1 MDQKMR
7 PRRSVLY
14 VPGGNARMQEKA
26 RGVAADAVVIDLE
39 DSVAPEA
46 KPEARA
52 LTAATVR
59 AGGFGPRE
67 IAIRVNPPGSAWFDD
82 DLSAA
87 AGAAPDAILI
97 TKVQTPAE
105 ILAAEAKLDA
115 LGTPETVALWAMI
128 ETPRGI
134 LDCSAIA
141 DLAATAKS
149 RRLAGFV
156 LGTNDIAKETRAR
169 PGRGRAPLLP
179 VLTMAVLA
187 ARAADLFVLDGVF
200 NDFSDAAGF
209 EAECVQGRDFGMDG
223 KTLIHPSQIETAN
236 RVFSPSAEEIAEA
249 RAIID
254 AFALPENAGKGAI
267 RLDGRMV
274 ELLHADVAA
283 RTLAIAAA
291 VAGREG

>member
-1 MDQKMR
+1 MDKTIR

-26 RGVAADAVVIDLE
+26 RGVAADSIVIDLE

-46 KPEARA
+46 KPDARA
-52 LTAATVR
+52 LTVATVR
-59 AGGFGPRE
+59 AGGFGARE
-67 IAIRVNPPGSAWFDD
+67 VAIRINPPGSAWFDD
-82 DLSAA
+82 DLLAA
-87 AGAAPDAILI
+87 AEAAPDAILI
-97 TKVQTPAE
+97 TKVQAPAE
-105 ILAAEAKLDA
+105 ILGAEARLDA
-115 LGTPETVALWAMI
+115 LGTPEKVALWAMI

-134 LDCSAIA
+134 LDARAIA
-141 DLAATAKS
+141 DLAATGKS

-169 PGRGRAPLLP
+169 PGRARAPLLP

-209 EAECVQGRDFGMDG
+209 EAECAQGRDFGMDG
-223 KTLIHPSQIETAN
+223 KTLIHPSQIDTAN

-267 RLDGRMV
+267 RLQGRMV
-274 ELLHADVAA
+274 ELLHADIAA

-291 VAGREG
+291 VAGR

>member
-1 MDQKMR
+1 MDKTIR

-26 RGVAADAVVIDLE
+26 RGVAADSVVIDLE

-59 AGGFGPRE
+59 AGGFGARE
-67 IAIRVNPPGSAWFDD
+67 VAIRINPPGSAWFDE

-97 TKVQTPAE
+97 TKVQTSE
-105 ILAAEAKLDA
+105 DILGAEARLDG
-115 LGTPETVALWAMI
+115 LGTPEKVALWAMI

-134 LDCSAIA
+134 LDARAIA
-141 DLAATAKS
+141 DLAATGKS

-169 PGRGRAPLLP
+169 PGRDRAPLAP
-179 VLTMAVLA
+179 VLVMAVLA
-187 ARAADLFVLDGVF
+187 ARAANLFVLDGVY

-223 KTLIHPSQIETAN
+223 KTLIHPSQIDIAN

-254 AFALPENAGKGAI
+254 AFARPENAGKGAI

-274 ELLHADVAA
+274 ELLHADIAA
-283 RTLAIAAA
+283 RTLAIAASIE
-291 VAGREG
+291 GR